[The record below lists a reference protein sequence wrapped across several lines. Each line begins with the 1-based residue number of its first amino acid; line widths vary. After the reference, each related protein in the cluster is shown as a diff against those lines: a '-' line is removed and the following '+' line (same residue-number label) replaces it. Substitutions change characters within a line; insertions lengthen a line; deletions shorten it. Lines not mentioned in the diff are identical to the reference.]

1 MILAEPF
8 ENLLQDLEMSV
19 VSVSVHQEV
28 VDIDNYVLQ
37 VSRYSLH

>member
-19 VSVSVHQEV
+19 VSVSVQQEV
-28 VDIDNYVLQ
+28 VDIDDYVLQ